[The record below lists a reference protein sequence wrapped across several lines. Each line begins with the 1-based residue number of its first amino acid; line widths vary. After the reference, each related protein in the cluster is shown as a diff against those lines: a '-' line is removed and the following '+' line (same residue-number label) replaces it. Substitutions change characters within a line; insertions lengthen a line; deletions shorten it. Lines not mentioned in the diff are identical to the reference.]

1 MQRNLTILN
10 ELKELGSPLAEI
22 APVNVFSVPDGY
34 FEAFAPAVLLNIHRQ
49 ESNTPAME
57 VPAGYFDSL
66 AGNIMNRI
74 KAETAVDQD
83 QDPVF
88 MPELKKINVF
98 TVPDG
103 YFERLANETVS
114 KLDNSETAFLPDLK
128 HKPAF
133 EVPQGYF
140 EQLPATILQKVKA
153 EQQPAKVISMGN
165 RPSVFRY
172 AAAAVVTGILGLTLF
187 NAIFKPAREN
197 TSGIE
202 TAAVISEGKKI
213 AAEGSFDKELE
224 SITDEDIVN
233 YLSDNGHD
241 VNAALVASVTDEQ
254 SLPSEEDYIF
264 DDKTLDNFLDE
275 LQLTQTK
282 SNRN

>member
-22 APVNVFSVPDGY
+22 APVNVFTVPDGY
-34 FEAFAPAVLLNIHRQ
+34 FEAFAPAVLLTIHRQ
-49 ESNTPAME
+49 DSNVPAMD

-74 KAETAVDQD
+74 KAETAID

-98 TVPDG
+98 TVPQG
-103 YFERLANETVS
+103 YFDTMATETLSRIDTVNTEFLADVKN
-114 KLDNSETAFLPDLK
+114 
-128 HKPAF
+128 KPVF

-140 EQLPATILQKVKA
+140 EQLTGSILQKVKA
-153 EQQPAKVISMGN
+153 EQKPAKVISMGN

-172 AAAAVVTGILGLTLF
+172 AAAAMITGILGLTLF
-187 NAIFKPAREN
+187 NTIFKPSREN
-197 TSGIE
+197 ISGVE

-213 AAEGSFDKELE
+213 AADGSFDKEFE

-282 SNRN
+282 SNSN

>member
-1 MQRNLTILN
+1 MN

-22 APVNVFSVPDGY
+22 APVNVFTVPDGY
-34 FEAFAPAVLLNIHRQ
+34 FDAFAPAVLLSIHRE
-49 ESNTPAME
+49 ESSIPAMD

-74 KAETAVDQD
+74 KAETATDE
-83 QDPVF
+83 DPVF

-98 TVPDG
+98 TVPEG
-103 YFERLANETVS
+103 YFGHLADETMS
-114 KLDNSETAFLPDLK
+114 RIDTDSTAFLTDVK
-128 HKPAF
+128 NKPVF

-140 EQLPATILQKVKA
+140 EQLPATILQSVKA
-153 EQQPAKVISMGN
+153 AQQQPAKVISMGN

-187 NAIFKPAREN
+187 NALFKPAREN
-197 TSGIE
+197 ISGIE

-213 AAEGSFDKELE
+213 AAEGRFDKELE

-254 SLPSEEDYIF
+254 ALPNEEDYIF

>member
-22 APVNVFSVPDGY
+22 APVNVFTVPDGY
-34 FEAFAPAVLLNIHRQ
+34 FDAFAPAVLLNIHRQ
-49 ESNTPAME
+49 ESNIPAMD

-74 KAETAVDQD
+74 KAETAID

-98 TVPDG
+98 TVPQG
-103 YFERLANETVS
+103 YFDTLATETVS
-114 KLDNSETAFLPDLK
+114 RIDTVNTEFLADVK
-128 HKPAF
+128 NKTVF

-140 EQLPATILQKVKA
+140 EQLSGSILQKVKA

-165 RPSVFRY
+165 RPSVFKY
-172 AAAAVVTGILGLTLF
+172 AAAAVITGILGLTLF
-187 NAIFKPAREN
+187 NAMFKPAKEN
-197 TSGIE
+197 ISGIE

-213 AAEGSFDKELE
+213 AADGSFDKELE
-224 SITDEDIVN
+224 SITDEDIVS

-282 SNRN
+282 SNSN